1 MTPTEK
7 GNCVIHFSRAKKKK
21 KEPISTFCTLNQ
33 KLGKCALESKNLT
46 GPRPTFRFASLSL
59 E

>member
-21 KEPISTFCTLNQ
+21 KRANLYILYF
-33 KLGKCALESKNLT
+33 KSKV
-46 GPRPTFRFASLSL
+46 RKMCFRI
-59 E
+59 